1 MDLDKITLFSMM
13 KKRLDWLG
21 QRQEVLS
28 QNIANADT
36 PGYKAKDL
44 KPFKFKELVRQ
55 ESMQINM
62 VRTHADQLPG
72 RRRKISDFASQDERH
87 PYETS
92 TTGNSV
98 VLEEQMAKVNENS
111 ISHKLTTELYRK
123 HLSMIRIALGRNG

>member
-1 MDLDKITLFSMM
+1 MDLDKIKLFSMM
-13 KKRLDWLG
+13 KQRLDYIG

-44 KPFKFKELVRQ
+44 EPFKFQDLVRQ
-55 ESMQINM
+55 ESMQVNM
-62 VRTHADQLPG
+62 VRTDTRQLPG
-72 RRRKISDFASQDERH
+72 RRRKILDFATHTERH

-98 VLEEQMAKVNENS
+98 VLEEQMAKVNANN
-111 ISHKLTTELYRK
+111 ISHRLTTELYRK
-123 HLSMIRIALGRNG
+123 HLQLIRIAIGQG